1 MHGRCLD
8 LVAFHTRWLNTV
20 EAPPTAQPYVAFLR
34 TFHETRT
41 AAASV
46 EGAALTDPDTL
57 LKSRHYKAYVR
68 DLASYLVDFHR
79 RAAPLLSV
87 AHLLQPL
94 ADTCSAEQGLP
105 SDAGTA
111 AASSGS
117 DPGLDLGL
125 YTDAGA
131 LEALGGDALKAEL
144 SRRGLKAGGSVAQRA
159 ARLLAVRG
167 LAPADIPAKHRGKNF
182 EAVQA
187 AAAAAQERAA
197 GSGDEKEGGEGADG
211 EAAQVTH
218 GDAADAGAA
227 LDFVSDTL
235 DIPHEHRF
243 PAGEAST
250 RWHEAV
256 VRGMAEVL
264 SDSIS
269 ATLARVQ
276 RKQTRTLDELRADA
290 EAEAEGH
297 AGGAEARAMAQAAL
311 LDDSDSEEEAPI
323 YNPKKVP
330 LDWDGKPIPYWLY
343 KLHGLRFAFPCEVCG
358 GTTYHGP
365 KVFQQ
370 HFSQRTHAEGM
381 RRLGIPNS
389 AHFHGLSKIA
399 DVQAL
404 WARVQAEMKE
414 TEWNAAADEE
424 FEDSVGNVMN
434 RKTYEDL
441 ARQGL
446 L

>member
-1 MHGRCLD
+1 
-8 LVAFHTRWLNTV
+8 
-20 EAPPTAQPYVAFLR
+20 
-34 TFHETRT
+34 
-41 AAASV
+41 
-46 EGAALTDPDTL
+46 
-57 LKSRHYKAYVR
+57 
-68 DLASYLVDFHR
+68 
-79 RAAPLLSV
+79 
-87 AHLLQPL
+87 
-94 ADTCSAEQGLP
+94 
-105 SDAGTA
+105 
-111 AASSGS
+111 
-117 DPGLDLGL
+117 
-125 YTDAGA
+125 
-131 LEALGGDALKAEL
+131 
-144 SRRGLKAGGSVAQRA
+144 
-159 ARLLAVRG
+159 
-167 LAPADIPAKHRGKNF
+167 
-182 EAVQA
+182 
-187 AAAAAQERAA
+187 
-197 GSGDEKEGGEGADG
+197 
-211 EAAQVTH
+211 
-218 GDAADAGAA
+218 
-227 LDFVSDTL
+227 
-235 DIPHEHRF
+235 
-243 PAGEAST
+243 
-250 RWHEAV
+250 
-256 VRGMAEVL
+256 
-264 SDSIS
+264 
-269 ATLARVQ
+269 
-276 RKQTRTLDELRADA
+276 
-290 EAEAEGH
+290 AEAEGH